1 MWHFG
6 DFLIG
11 GSSLHWSTN
20 LTLLFD
26 FFFFGCGLCVV
37 KTGVTNDFETN
48 SNEKTVPVLSNNTS

>member
-20 LTLLFD
+20 PTLLFD
-26 FFFFGCGLCVV
+26 FFFFFF
-37 KTGVTNDFETN
+37 GVMRFVCHENRGD
-48 SNEKTVPVLSNNTS
+48 K